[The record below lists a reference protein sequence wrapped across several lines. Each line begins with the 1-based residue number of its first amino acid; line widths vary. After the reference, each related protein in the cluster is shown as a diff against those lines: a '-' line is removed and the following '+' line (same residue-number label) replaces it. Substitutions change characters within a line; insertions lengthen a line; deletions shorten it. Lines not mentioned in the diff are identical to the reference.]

1 MVDKNWLYKDSVAI
15 NENISIRI
23 PTVREILEH
32 EDEYYGMISLLT
44 AMPIDLMVQLDDLGI
59 DYTQINDYELF
70 LLMFPM
76 VQQSDTS
83 MIFGDLDLS
92 KFQMA
97 MSSET
102 NSVVYVDP
110 ETNVVIDRKVQRQI
124 ATVLRRMHGLKK
136 NTKKPANE
144 DAKDYLLE
152 RARKKLK
159 RQKNKVSNSQLEP
172 LIVSLVCTGE
182 FKYNFEEVKELSIY
196 QFNLSAKQIINFVE
210 YKNRMFGVYTGNI
223 DAKTLQTKDLT
234 WIYQND

>member
-1 MVDKNWLYKDSVAI
+1 MVNKNWLYKDSVDI
-15 NENISIRI
+15 NENIKIRI

-32 EDEYYGMISLLT
+32 EDEYYGLISLLT
-44 AMPIDLMVQLDDLGI
+44 AMPIDLLVQLDDLGI
-59 DYTQINDYELF
+59 DYTKINDYELF

-97 MSSET
+97 MNSET
-102 NSVVYVDP
+102 NSVVYVNP
-110 ETNVVIDRKVQRQI
+110 ETGVVIDRRIQQQI
-124 ATVLRRMHGLKK
+124 SAVLRRMHSLKK
-136 NTKKPANE
+136 NTKRPGNDA
-144 DAKDYLLE
+144 AKDYLLE

-159 RQKNKVSNSQLEP
+159 RKKNKISDSQLEP
-172 LIVSLVCTGE
+172 LIVSLVCTE
-182 FKYNFEEVKELSIY
+182 QFKYNYEETKDLTIY

-223 DAKTLQTKDLT
+223 DVKTLQTKDLT
-234 WIYQND
+234 WILQND

>member
-1 MVDKNWLYKDSVAI
+1 MIDKNWLYKDSVAI

-32 EDEYYGMISLLT
+32 EDEYYGLISLLT
-44 AMPIDLMVQLDDLGI
+44 AMPIDLLVQLDDLGI

-70 LLMFPM
+70 LLIFPM

-97 MSSET
+97 MNSET
-102 NSVVYVDP
+102 NSIVYVDL
-110 ETNVVIDRKVQRQI
+110 ETNVVIDRRVQQQI

-136 NTKKPANE
+136 NTKRPGNE
-144 DAKDYLLE
+144 AARDYLLE
-152 RARKKLK
+152 RARKKLR
-159 RQKNKVSNSQLEP
+159 RQRNKVSESQLEP
-172 LIVSLVCTGE
+172 LIVSLVCTE
-182 FKYNFEEVKELSIY
+182 QFKYNYEETKDLSIY
-196 QFNLSAKQIINFVE
+196 QFNLSAKQIANFVE

-234 WIYQND
+234 WILQND